1 MAPFPGVWQ
10 TLGRVTAPDASA
22 GEWLDP
28 AGSRYYKPR
37 VRGCGPPHT
46 AFPTR
51 VAAAIIDKA
60 RLDSEAA
67 VDVDL
72 ARVSVDKA
80 VMHKAV
86 NEADRRERAASTY
99 PQPWPWPS

>member
-1 MAPFPGVWQ
+1 M
-10 TLGRVTAPDASA
+10 
-22 GEWLDP
+22 
-28 AGSRYYKPR
+28 
-37 VRGCGPPHT
+37 
-46 AFPTR
+46 
-51 VAAAIIDKA
+51 DKSH
-60 RLDSEAA
+60 LDSAAA